1 MAAEAEATREASAKV
16 LTLGI
21 QRSVS
26 TTLESAA
33 SFLLISASKPT
44 LSQNK

>member
-16 LTLGI
+16 TLAI